1 MNKENLSYISA
12 VDLANMIKKQEI
24 TAQEITEIMIERI
37 EKYNPIVNAY
47 CTTTFEFARQS
58 AKSTDDKIK
67 KGEKL
72 GIIEGV
78 PTSIKDLTDTAGI
91 RTTMGSKIFE
101 HNIPVQDD
109 LIVKR
114 LKNAG
119 MVMLGKTNTPE
130 FGHKGTTDN
139 LIFGETKNPWNL
151 TRTTGG
157 SSGGAGAATALGLCF
172 LAQGSDGGG
181 SIRTPSSF
189 CGLYG
194 IKPSFGRIPQTSM
207 LTMGNF
213 GTLTQK
219 GPLVRYVRDAA
230 LMLDVMVGADDI
242 DRYSLPNPEP
252 GFSFLKGLDEKLGKL
267 KIGYSMDLGG
277 YVKAIDPEVENTA
290 LDSVHKFEKLGWTVE
305 KADVEIKNASRVHGI
320 IWISGLSQYLSSI
333 GPSDWEDKLNQLDP
347 YLKRMVGY
355 MSNVNPQLMTWAQVE
370 REIIYKEV
378 CRHFKKFDIFIC
390 PTVAVPAFE
399 LGKNTVDE
407 INNIDVSDNNVAWMP
422 YTAIFNLTGHPAASI
437 PCGWT
442 KDGLP
447 IGMMIVGK
455 RHQDLTVLQVSQEF
469 ENISPWQ
476 DKRPSLEG

>member
-1 MNKENLSYISA
+1 MDKENLSYISA
-12 VDLANMIKKQEI
+12 VDLANMIKNQEI
-24 TAQEITEIMIERI
+24 SSQEITEIIIERI

-47 CTTTFEFARQS
+47 CTPTFDLARKS
-58 AKSTDDKIK
+58 AKLTDDKVK

-72 GIIEGV
+72 GLIQGI

-139 LIFGETKNPWNL
+139 AIFGETKNPWNL
-151 TRTTGG
+151 NRTTGG

-267 KIGYSMDLGG
+267 KVGFSIDLGG
-277 YVKAIDPEVENTA
+277 YVKAIDPEVENTV
-290 LDSVHKFEKLGWTVE
+290 LDSVHKFEKLGWSVE
-305 KADVEIKNASRVHGI
+305 KSDIEIKDADRVHGI
-320 IWISGLSQYLSSI
+320 MWVTGLAQYLS
-333 GPSDWEDKLNQLDP
+333 PYVEEWRDKLDP
-347 YLKRMVGY
+347 NLERMLGY
-355 MSNVNPQLMTWAQVE
+355 TATITPEYMTWAQVQ
-370 REIIYKEV
+370 REVIYKEV
-378 CRHFKKFDIFIC
+378 SRHFKTFDILVV
-390 PTVAVPAFE
+390 PTLAVPAFE
-399 LGKNTVDE
+399 LGKTQVNI
-407 INNIDVSDNNVAWMP
+407 INGIDVSDDLVAWMP

-455 RHQDLTVLQVSQEF
+455 RYQDLAVLQVSQEF